1 MSRND
6 LPCVCMSARR
16 AANALTYYY
25 DKMFDKMG
33 ITVNQYSLMKNI
45 KAAGVTN
52 ITELTHIVKLDK
64 STLTR
69 TLAPLIDAGYIHS
82 ERGKNRREVILSL
95 TEKGQ
100 EKFETVYPFW
110 KKTQDEMI
118 ELLGG
123 ETAAERFIDTLIRLQ
138 SLKER

>member
-52 ITELTHIVKLDK
+52 ITELTRIVKLDK

-100 EKFETVYPFW
+100 VKFEAVYPFW
-110 KKTQDEMI
+110 KKAQDEMI

-123 ETAAERFIDTLIRLQ
+123 ETAAERFVDTLICLQ

>member
-52 ITELTHIVKLDK
+52 ITELTRIVKLDK

-100 EKFETVYPFW
+100 AKFEAVYPFW
-110 KKTQDEMI
+110 KKAQDEMI

-123 ETAAERFIDTLIRLQ
+123 ETAAERFIDTLICLQ

>member
-52 ITELTHIVKLDK
+52 ITELTRIVKLNK

-100 EKFETVYPFW
+100 AKFEAVYPFW
-110 KKTQDEMI
+110 KKAQDEMI

-123 ETAAERFIDTLIRLQ
+123 ETAAERFIDTLICLQ